1 MEEKLKEK
9 QTAMADRQ
17 KEFYALLVPYVPQYG
32 KKMIR
37 AFFDHWSEP
46 NRSKTKMKCELEA
59 TWDLARRLS
68 KWEDN
73 DRRWNKGGASTGKD
87 QSSGTAVPQTFADE
101 INYFIGRNEE
111 GKLDETLIKA
121 EHYDKLQIYGYM
133 PPGAMDRHQGSTIE
147 EKKRAAVLEFI
158 KTNSHAQVD

>member
-1 MEEKLKEK
+1 LKEK

-17 KEFYALLVPYVPQYG
+17 KEFYSLLIPYVPQFG

-59 TWDLARRLS
+59 TWDLPRRLS

-73 DRRWNKGGASTGKD
+73 DRKWNK
-87 QSSGTAVPQTFADE
+87 SGTANSNDQRTDKAIPQTFTEE
-101 INYFIGRNEE
+101 INYLIGRNEE
-111 GKLDETLIKA
+111 GQSVEALIHA
-121 EHYDKLQIYGYM
+121 DHYDKLQIYGFM
-133 PPGAMDRHQGSTIE
+133 PLGTMDRQVGATIE
-147 EKKRAAVLEFI
+147 DKKRAAVMEFI
-158 KTNSHAQVD
+158 KTNSHAQVE